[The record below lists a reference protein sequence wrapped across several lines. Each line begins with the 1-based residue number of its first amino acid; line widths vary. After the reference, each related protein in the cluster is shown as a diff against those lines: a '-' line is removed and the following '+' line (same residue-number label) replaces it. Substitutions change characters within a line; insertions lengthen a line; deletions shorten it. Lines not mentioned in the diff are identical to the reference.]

1 MEHRCLGCGR
11 KISGEQRRTHFV
23 GTAFHD
29 TVCAFEWFSRSKMGR
44 LVIPDA
50 RQDEFLEMMTEFLIE
65 QGLSFEW
72 FEYFKKYWR

>member
-1 MEHRCLGCGR
+1 MENRCLGCGR
-11 KISGEQRRTHFV
+11 KINAEQGRAYFA

-29 TVCAFEWFSRSKMGR
+29 SVCAFEWFTRCKMGR

-50 RQDEFLEMMTEFLIE
+50 RQEEFLEMMTEFLIE

-72 FEYFKKYWR
+72 FEYFKTYWR